1 MDNRT
6 ILRYPG
12 GKFRVRKVIADFFDG
27 CQTVASPFFGG
38 GSVELE
44 LASRGKEVYASE
56 IFLPIAELWKAV
68 KQYPE
73 RIAIAAQPYLGADRS
88 EFYRLQAELREEMS
102 KFYPDPFE
110 CAWRAFVI
118 NRTSFSGCTLS
129 GGIGD
134 GTRFTQRS
142 IDRLMEVDLKNL
154 EIECGDYWDVLFK
167 HGQRYDGIYADPPYA
182 LENSKLYGDGG
193 DTHESFN
200 HKRFSE
206 HMNTLRLDSRIVI
219 SYNDCD
225 MVRDL
230 FKEWTFHPVSWA
242 YGMNKDKKSNE
253 VFIVNF

>member
-1 MDNRT
+1 MENRT

-12 GKFRVRKVIADFFDG
+12 GKFRVRKVIADFFDN

-44 LASRGKEVYASE
+44 LVSRGTEVYASE

-73 RIAIAAQPYLGADRS
+73 RIVIAAQPYLGADRA
-88 EFYRLQAELREEMS
+88 EFYRLQAELRGELE
-102 KFYPDPFE
+102 KLYPDPFE

-134 GTRFTQRS
+134 GARFTQRS
-142 IDRLMEVDLKNL
+142 IDRLLEVNLTNL
-154 EIECGDYWDVLFK
+154 EIECGDYWEVLFEQ
-167 HGQRYDGIYADPPYA
+167 GQYYEGIYADPPYA
-182 LENSKLYGDGG
+182 LENSKLYGNGG
-193 DTHESFN
+193 STHESFD
-200 HKRFSE
+200 HERFAD
-206 HMNTLRLDSRIVI
+206 HMNLLRLDSRIVI
-219 SYNDCD
+219 SYNDCEL
-225 MVRDL
+225 VRDL
-230 FKEWTFHPVSWA
+230 FKEWTFIPASWA